1 MWRAKMDGSWPNRP
15 EKVAPMACNAS
26 SAMPSGMRMASVTNC
41 VTMSWPTS
49 EIRMRLWPSTRPA
62 FPSGETSQQAWHI
75 NIVAARNRS
84 KIVRSGSFSPPLA
97 ALATRCSTGNS
108 IFLVDFLEDRPRC
121 EKAGIPDTVGFQ
133 TKCELGRRDD
143 ATSASGTDPR
153 GLGRSLYRV
162 WQPSG
167 SAHLVGRPPVL
178 VCPGCR
184 LDRTDWD
191 DDSRRAYPSDG
202 GTSRTTIRQPAGL
215 AALECEDW
223 HKRTAA
229 FRVGVSA
236 HFASLGRRRAALV
249 AHSSHPSSSN
259 RKDLLPGLRPCWHP
273 AGGDGLGGRKP
284 MGY

>member
-84 KIVRSGSFSPPLA
+84 KIVRSGSFSPTLA

-121 EKAGIPDTVGFQ
+121 EKAGIPDAVGFQ

-167 SAHLVGRPPVL
+167 SAHLVGRPPLL
-178 VCPGCR
+178 VCSCGR

-191 DDSRRAYPSDG
+191 DDSRRTHASRG
-202 GTSRTTIRQPAGL
+202 GTSRATIRQRGGL
-215 AALECEDW
+215 AALQCEDR

-249 AHSSHPSSSN
+249 AHPPDPHSAN
-259 RKDLLPGLRPCWHP
+259 RKDLLSGVWTRWHLT
-273 AGGDGLGGRKP
+273 GGDGLGGGKQ